1 MVAMPTQLELVTTG
15 SNQVQLFLPQGQ
27 SLLQE
32 KLESELER
40 SLLMSLALHEL
51 SQLTAF
57 LDLELQPYQEL
68 QHVLLL
74 KLESQLPQK
83 QLVRPWPLRLSRVL
97 NLGLQHH
104 CEPFLPLLSLE
115 KVFVAGLFPQNP

>member
-1 MVAMPTQLELVTTG
+1 MVAMATQLELVTNG

-40 SLLMSLALHEL
+40 SLLMSLAVHEL

-57 LDLELQPYQEL
+57 LDLELQPNQEL
-68 QHVLLL
+68 HVLLL

-97 NLGLQHH
+97 NLGLQHR

-115 KVFVAGLFPQNP
+115 KVFVAGLFPQNL

>member
-1 MVAMPTQLELVTTG
+1 MVTQLALMTNG

-40 SLLMSLALHEL
+40 SLLMSLAVHEL

-57 LDLELQPYQEL
+57 LDLELQPNQEL
-68 QHVLLL
+68 HVLLL

-97 NLGLQHH
+97 NLGLQHR
-104 CEPFLPLLSLE
+104 CEPSLPLLSLV
-115 KVFVAGLFPQNP
+115 KVFVAELSQQNL

>member
-1 MVAMPTQLELVTTG
+1 MVAMPTQLELVTNG

-57 LDLELQPYQEL
+57 LDLEL
-68 QHVLLL
+68 
-74 KLESQLPQK
+74 
-83 QLVRPWPLRLSRVL
+83 
-97 NLGLQHH
+97 
-104 CEPFLPLLSLE
+104 
-115 KVFVAGLFPQNP
+115 